1 MIKKPLLL
9 FLALLLPVTIFLFL
23 HFFGQNEFEI
33 PVYYESS
40 IEQVP
45 TSCQIEY
52 NFPYRVTNTSL
63 NLDTTAVVFFVRG
76 LSEEQLI
83 ESTFQLS
90 RLVDE
95 FGEAVPQILLVNQQ
109 TDEMVNAVKMTLLDS
124 ASYIIEKDCLFIAGD
139 NQIVLVD
146 GEKRIRGYYA
156 NATLKEVDRL
166 ILELKILFKDY

>member
-9 FLALLLPVTIFLFL
+9 FLALLLPITIFLFL
-23 HFFGQNEFEI
+23 HYFGQNEFEI
-33 PVYYESS
+33 PAYYESS
-40 IEQVP
+40 IEQAP
-45 TSCQIEY
+45 SNCQMEY
-52 NFPYRVTNTSL
+52 NFPYKVTNTSL
-63 NLDTTAVVFFVRG
+63 SLDTAAVVFFVRG
-76 LSEEQLI
+76 LSDEQLI
-83 ESTFQLS
+83 ESTFQMS

-95 FGEAVPQILLVNQQ
+95 FGEAIPQILFINQQ
-109 TDEMVNAVKMTLLDS
+109 TDGMVSAENMTLLDS
-124 ASYIIEKDCLFIAGD
+124 TSYAMEKDCIFLAGN